1 LLSESFN
8 NHYSA
13 ISSLMIL
20 LANTVFIYWTEYLVS
35 LVGMNFATNERV
47 LVSFTLFGVL
57 LLNTCV
63 MPILLQANFSK
74 DYGNTFLD
82 AAFSQGGRNSDF
94 GATWYPDIGA

>member
-1 LLSESFN
+1 
-8 NHYSA
+8 
-13 ISSLMIL
+13 MIL
-20 LANTVFIYWTEYLVS
+20 LANAVFIYWTEHLVS

-74 DYGNTFLD
+74 DYGDTFWD
-82 AAFSQGGRNSDF
+82 ASFSQGGRNSDF